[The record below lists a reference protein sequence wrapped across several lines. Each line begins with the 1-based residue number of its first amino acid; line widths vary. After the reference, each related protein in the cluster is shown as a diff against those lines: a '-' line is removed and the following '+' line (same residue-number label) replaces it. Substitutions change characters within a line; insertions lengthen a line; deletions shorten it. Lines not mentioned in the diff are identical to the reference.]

1 MAPAPVA
8 TPAAVAPITPL
19 SDPIFSIPPG
29 SYPFTNYDLNVT
41 ILNPNPAGSS
51 DIYYRIG
58 FGSWQRYTG
67 STILT
72 QPGTKIQA
80 QAISND
86 LKAFEN
92 RSVNCGTY
100 EASPILLRSPLITP
114 DNPEFALFGDVDIQV
129 SISDDNLPGSA
140 IVEFRV
146 GGSPW
151 MEYKAP
157 FPLPAANFPGGAEI
171 EARAVSAG
179 SPYYL
184 TSLTTLEFILIEG
197 VNLSGNTVGEFSNA
211 QRPTG
216 MVTNLKHGKPS
227 SYFE

>member
-1 MAPAPVA
+1 M
-8 TPAAVAPITPL
+8 
-19 SDPIFSIPPG
+19 
-29 SYPFTNYDLNVT
+29 T

-100 EASPILLRSPLITP
+100 EASPIDRKS
-114 DNPEFALFGDVDIQV
+114 VV
-129 SISDDNLPGSA
+129 
-140 IVEFRV
+140 
-146 GGSPW
+146 
-151 MEYKAP
+151 
-157 FPLPAANFPGGAEI
+157 
-171 EARAVSAG
+171 
-179 SPYYL
+179 
-184 TSLTTLEFILIEG
+184 
-197 VNLSGNTVGEFSNA
+197 
-211 QRPTG
+211 
-216 MVTNLKHGKPS
+216 
-227 SYFE
+227 